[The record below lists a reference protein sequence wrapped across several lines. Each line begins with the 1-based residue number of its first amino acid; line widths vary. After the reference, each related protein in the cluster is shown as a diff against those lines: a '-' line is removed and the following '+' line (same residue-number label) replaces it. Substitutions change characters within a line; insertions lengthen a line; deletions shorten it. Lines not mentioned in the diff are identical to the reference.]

1 VEFAADSAGAE
12 LCSGHSGDDSDR
24 AGIEIDM
31 PFGVYGEL
39 VLCKSIS
46 LKEREPIR
54 RSARP
59 CCTPVL
65 HASLAAIR
73 SSRWSY
79 AMRGTCRGR
88 PPCPVS

>member
-39 VLCKSIS
+39 VLVLEQQQGRRGQTGNEIS
-46 LKEREPIR
+46 D
-54 RSARP
+54 A
-59 CCTPVL
+59 
-65 HASLAAIR
+65 
-73 SSRWSY
+73 
-79 AMRGTCRGR
+79 
-88 PPCPVS
+88 